1 MSAPAAPPP
10 LRVPRSA
17 ALAAELADVV
27 LARVEDDVPDVRDAA
42 WRDPDADRDWLR
54 VELVRRFELAERGAA
69 PSEQDLERSAEYF
82 RAAARR
88 AAPLPVVQRFLRASV
103 AHALTELWARAEPE
117 DVTALLRLSRW
128 IARHN
133 GTVERLLVRVYCEQ
147 LDPGRAEADQ
157 REARARRLLAGVDD
171 EPSRAGTRAWFV
183 VVLDDVAG
191 TRSVDL
197 RDALTVRVD
206 GQRHVL
212 VPVLPPQRRDAVWK
226 AVSSWVAGIDGA
238 RAAGAASDDASGIPE
253 AAASARRM
261 LHAAAAV
268 ALPGGLVGPQDL
280 ALETVLSAQPAAS
293 RALAELLDGVAA
305 DERLIETLVVFFAH
319 DLDRTRTASTLF
331 LSRGGLSLRLDRIA
345 HLTGLDPRSTRGIQV
360 LGAAL
365 ATRAL
370 REAEYR

>member
-88 AAPLPVVQRFLRASV
+88 GAPLPVVQRFLRASV

-171 EPSRAGTRAWFV
+171 EPSGAGTRAWLV
-183 VVLDDVAG
+183 VVLDDVAA

-197 RDALTVRVD
+197 RDALTARVD

-212 VPVLPPQRRDAVWK
+212 VPVLPTQRRDAVWQ

-253 AAASARRM
+253 AAASARR
-261 LHAAAAV
+261 LLQAAAAV

-370 REAEYR
+370 REAEHR